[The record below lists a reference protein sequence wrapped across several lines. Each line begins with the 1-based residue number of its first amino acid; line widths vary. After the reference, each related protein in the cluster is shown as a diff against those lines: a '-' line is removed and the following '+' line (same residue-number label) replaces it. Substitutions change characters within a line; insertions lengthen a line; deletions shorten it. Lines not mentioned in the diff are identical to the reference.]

1 MSAPESVLLDT
12 CVLIDLEQIDLSQ
25 VANATAL
32 VSAVTMGELGYGL
45 DTNDPVERAVRSE
58 RYYETLN
65 RFDVLPFDTSAA
77 KLYGTMAALVRQ
89 AGRDPRPR
97 RLDLQIAA
105 TAAANSLPLVT
116 SNGKD
121 FVGLERVLQVIEV

>member
-1 MSAPESVLLDT
+1 MLLDT